1 MKVNLTGINAI
12 IFDLGGV
19 ILSID
24 YQKTIDAFIELG
36 INDFQQLYTQANQ
49 TGIFDDFETG
59 HFSEKEFVA
68 YLSNKLH
75 STITQSQI
83 IDAWNAMLLSW
94 DERKLNLIA
103 QLNKSYRIFLFSNT
117 NEIHKNEFLR
127 TLQLEIGI
135 PSLNNHFEKV
145 YYSHEL
151 GKRKPHPESFIHIL
165 NENQLTPSTTLFIDD
180 SIQHTE
186 GAKKA
191 GLKTIHILEE
201 SILQLFS

>member
-59 HFSEKEFVA
+59 RYSEKEFVA
-68 YLSNKLH
+68 YLSNKLP

-127 TLQLEIGI
+127 TLQSEIGI
-135 PSLNNHFEKV
+135 PSLNNHFEKA

-180 SIQHTE
+180 SIQHIE
-186 GAKKA
+186 GAKKV
-191 GLKTIHILEE
+191 GLKTIHIQEE